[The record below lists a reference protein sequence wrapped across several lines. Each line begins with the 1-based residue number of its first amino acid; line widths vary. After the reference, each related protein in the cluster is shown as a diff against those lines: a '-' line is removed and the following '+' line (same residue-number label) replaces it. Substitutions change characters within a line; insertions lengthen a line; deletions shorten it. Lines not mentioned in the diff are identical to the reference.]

1 MVKTAKATKTTFSR
15 ARNAALMSAT
25 LVSASLILLSSGGAS
40 SAESSITLGGWRTEP
55 AKSLVCGDAQEQL
68 IVKIADSANK
78 FYAKGAK
85 LGSPE
90 YEVYW
95 STLQSALKGQ
105 RCFVTDKMTHQPHLL
120 VYDGPESLEASGKRF
135 KVVSTSVKTSEAI
148 FPGYTMT
155 TLVVKAAPKP

>member
-1 MVKTAKATKTTFSR
+1 MIKATKTTIKAF
-15 ARNAALMSAT
+15 ARLRSVA
-25 LVSASLILLSSGGAS
+25 LVSVGLILLSGGAAS
-40 SAESSITLGGWRTEP
+40 SADSSITLGGWRTEP
-55 AKSLVCGDAQEQL
+55 GKSLVCGDAQENL
-68 IVKIADSANK
+68 IIKIASSANK
-78 FYAKGAK
+78 FYANGAK
-85 LGSPE
+85 SDSPE

-135 KVVSTSVKTSEAI
+135 KVVSTSIKTSETV

-155 TLVVKAAPKP
+155 TLAVKAAQKKDGDK